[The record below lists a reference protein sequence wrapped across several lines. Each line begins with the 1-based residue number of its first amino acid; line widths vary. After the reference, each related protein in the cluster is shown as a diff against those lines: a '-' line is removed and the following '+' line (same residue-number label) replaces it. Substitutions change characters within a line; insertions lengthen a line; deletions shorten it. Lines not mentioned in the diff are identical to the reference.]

1 MQGAARKGRP
11 LTARQAAKEELV
23 RVTLDETPEGAIM
36 DQAASNRVFTLAPHF
51 TAKLEDIAGL
61 YFDPPARSFWTSI
74 ITFPLWAPLKIQFSR
89 QDKARVKNLSAAYI

>member
-1 MQGAARKGRP
+1 MYGVMQGAARMGRP

-36 DQAASNRVFTLAPHF
+36 DQAASNRVFTIAPHF

-74 ITFPLWAPLKIQFSR
+74 ITFPLCQSDHRSR
-89 QDKARVKNLSAAYI
+89 HTVATYSALRG